1 MLTVTNLE
9 DVEDGVEEGE
19 ELLADGGVADEDGK
33 EPQRDVQV
41 LLGGKIFWL
50 HLQSQAKRHL
60 LPSVGKFT
68 QPRKRF
74 FISVC
79 CSF

>member
-9 DVEDGVEEGE
+9 DVEDGVEEGK
-19 ELLADGGVADEDGK
+19 ELLADGSVADEDGK

-50 HLQSQAKRHL
+50 HLQSQAKRPL
-60 LPSVGKFT
+60 LP
-68 QPRKRF
+68 
-74 FISVC
+74 
-79 CSF
+79 